1 MRINSKMNNQFQK
14 LLEPSFIGKVKTRNR
29 IIKTAQGS
37 SFIEPTGYVG
47 EQAKAYYET
56 MAKGGVG
63 LLIVE
68 SCGVEYPLGI
78 HHFPVQFH
86 LDDDKYIPS
95 YSELTRVVHKYGCP
109 VFLQLFHSGPWNP
122 TGLLPKRDTKSAS
135 TLTESELPG
144 PGFAI
149 PRGVSLSEVEDL
161 IQMFVKASVRA
172 QKAGFDGVELNAATC
187 HLINAFYS
195 RIFNKRQDEYGC
207 TTIENRAR
215 FLNRIVSEIKKRVGN
230 NFPVVVL
237 LNIAEYGHEK
247 ATTLEEGVQFAKLA
261 QEAGADAIQVRAH
274 GYGHRGGL
282 LQPDRLYYPEM
293 PKPLPKDLDWSH
305 KGVAAIIPLAQ
316 AVKKVVSV
324 PVFAACRLDPVLG
337 EKLLRQRDIDFV
349 GMTRRLLAD
358 PELPNKVAAGKLEDI
373 NPCTGCLYCMDVRLH
388 NTPIRCRIN
397 ANLGRERE
405 FALKP
410 AAKTKR
416 VLVIGGG
423 PAGMEAARVAALRG
437 HKVTL
442 CEKESKL
449 GGLLSLAAMLKDVE
463 VNELL
468 ALIRYLTTQMEKAGV
483 TVKLNMEVTPSLITG
498 LKPDVVILAAGGID
512 STMNVPGV
520 DKHNVVT
527 GAKLHGQIK
536 FYSRF
541 FGPKT
546 MAGLTKIWM
555 PIGKRV
561 AVIGGTIHGCELA
574 EFLIK
579 RGRKVTIIHSGTEIG
594 EGMTG
599 DDQFQ
604 FMRWIA
610 GKDATI
616 ITGAAIDKI
625 TDTGLVITTAEKE
638 QTITVD
644 TVAFALPLQPNAKL
658 QKEFE
663 GKLTEIYAI
672 GDCNEPHLIADAIAG
687 GSRIAHSI

>member
-1 MRINSKMNNQFQK
+1 MNTRFQK
-14 LLEPSFIGKVKTRNR
+14 LLEPSYIGKVKTRNR

-37 SFIEPTGYVG
+37 SFIEPDGYVG

-86 LDDDKYIPS
+86 LDDDKYIPG
-95 YSELTRVVHKYGCP
+95 YTELVQVVHKHGCP
-109 VFLQLFHSGPWNP
+109 IFLQLFHSGPWNP

-135 TLTESELPG
+135 TSTEAELPG

-149 PRGVSLSEVEDL
+149 PRGVSLAEIEDL
-161 IQMFVKASVRA
+161 IQMFVKASQRA
-172 QKAGFDGVELNAATC
+172 KKAGFDGVEINAATC
-187 HLINAFYS
+187 HLINSFYS
-195 RIFNKRQDEYGC
+195 RIFNKREDEFGC
-207 TTIENRAR
+207 ASLENRAR
-215 FLNRIVSEIKKRVGN
+215 FLNRIIIDTKKQLGTDFAVTA
-230 NFPVVVL
+230 L
-237 LNIAEYGHEK
+237 INIAEYGHEK
-247 ATTLEEGVQFAKLA
+247 ATTFEEGVQFARLA
-261 QEAGADAIQVRAH
+261 AEAGADAIQVRAH

-282 LQPDRLYYPEM
+282 LQPDRLFYPEF

-305 KGVAAIIPLAQ
+305 RGVGAIIPLAQ

-324 PVFAACRLDPVLG
+324 PVIAACRLDPVLG
-337 EKLLRQRDIDFV
+337 EKLLQQGDIDFV

-358 PELPNKVAAGKLEDI
+358 PELPNKVAAGNLEDI

-410 AAKTKR
+410 AAKIKQ

-423 PAGMEAARVAALRG
+423 PSGMEAARVAALRG
-437 HKVTL
+437 HKVTI
-442 CEKESKL
+442 CEKTAKL
-449 GGLLSLAAMLKDVE
+449 GGLLPLASMLKDIE
-463 VNELL
+463 TDELL
-468 ALIRYLTTQMEKAGV
+468 ALIKYLDHQMTKAGV
-483 TVKLNMEVTPSLITG
+483 TVKLNTEVDAALIAQ
-498 LKPDVVILAAGGID
+498 LKPDVVIVAAGGID
-512 STMNVPGV
+512 SIMDIPGING
-520 DKHNVVT
+520 KNIVT
-527 GAKLHGQIK
+527 GAKLHGQLK

-541 FGPKT
+541 FSPKT
-546 MAGLTKIWM
+546 LARLTKVWM
-555 PIGKRV
+555 PIGKNV
-561 AVIGGTIHGCELA
+561 VVIGGTIHGCELA

-604 FMRWIA
+604 FLRWIA
-610 GKDATI
+610 EKDAAI
-616 ITGAAIDKI
+616 ITGATVDKI
-625 TDTGLVITTAEKE
+625 TKNGLSIKIGGKE
-638 QTITVD
+638 QTIVAD
-644 TVAFALPLQPNAKL
+644 TIALALPLQSNPSLLKQL
-658 QKEFE
+658 E

-687 GSRIAHSI
+687 GSRIGHSI

>member
-1 MRINSKMNNQFQK
+1 MNNRFQK

-95 YSELTRVVHKYGCP
+95 YTELVQVVHKHGCP

-135 TLTESELPG
+135 TLTEAELPG

-149 PRGVSLSEVEDL
+149 PRGVSLAEIEDL
-161 IQMFVKASVRA
+161 IQMFVKASQRA
-172 QKAGFDGVELNAATC
+172 QKAGFDGVEINAATC
-187 HLINAFYS
+187 HLINSFYS
-195 RIFNKRQDEYGC
+195 RIFNKREDEFGC
-207 TTIENRAR
+207 SSLENRAR
-215 FLNRIVSEIKKRVGN
+215 FLNRIIVDTKKQLGN
-230 NFPVVVL
+230 DFAVTAL
-237 LNIAEYGHEK
+237 INIAEYGYEK
-247 ATTLEEGVQFAKLA
+247 ATTFEEGVQFARLA
-261 QEAGADAIQVRAH
+261 AEAGADAIQVRAH

-282 LQPDRLYYPEM
+282 LQPDRLFYPEF

-305 KGVAAIIPLAQ
+305 RGIGAIIPLAK
-316 AVKKVVSV
+316 AVKQVVSV
-324 PVFAACRLDPVLG
+324 PVIAACRLDPVLG
-337 EKLLRQRDIDFV
+337 EKLLQQGDIDFV

-358 PELPNKVAAGKLEDI
+358 PELPNKVAESKLEDI

-410 AAKTKR
+410 AAKIKQ
-416 VLVIGGG
+416 VLVVGGG
-423 PAGMEAARVAALRG
+423 PSGMEAARVAALRG

-442 CEKESKL
+442 CEKSAKL
-449 GGLLSLAAMLKDVE
+449 GGLLPLASMLKDIE
-463 VNELL
+463 TDELL
-468 ALIRYLTTQMEKAGV
+468 ALIKYLDRQMRKAGV
-483 TVKLNMEVTPSLITG
+483 TIRLNSEVTPALITE

-512 STMNVPGV
+512 STMEVPGINGR
-520 DKHNVVT
+520 NVVT
-527 GAKLHGQIK
+527 GAKLHGQLK

-546 MAGLTKIWM
+546 LAKLTKVWM

-561 AVIGGTIHGCELA
+561 VVIGGTIHGCELA

-579 RGRKVTIIHSGTEIG
+579 RGRKVTIVHSGIEIG

-599 DDQFQ
+599 DDKFQ
-604 FMRWIA
+604 FLRWITE
-610 GKDATI
+610 KDAAI
-616 ITGAAIDKI
+616 ITGATIDKI
-625 TDTGLVITTAEKE
+625 TDKGLSIKVGGKE
-638 QTITVD
+638 QTIAAD
-644 TVAFALPLQPNAKL
+644 TIALALPLQSNPALLKQL
-658 QKEFE
+658 E

-687 GSRIAHSI
+687 GSRIGHSI

>member
-1 MRINSKMNNQFQK
+1 MNNRFQK
-14 LLEPSFIGKVKTRNR
+14 LLEPSYIGKVKTRNR

-86 LDDDKYIPS
+86 FDDDKYIPS
-95 YSELTRVVHKYGCP
+95 YTELVQVIHKHDCP

-149 PRGVSLSEVEDL
+149 PRGVSLAEIEDL
-161 IQMFVKASVRA
+161 IQMFVKASQRA
-172 QKAGFDGVELNAATC
+172 KKAGFDGVEINAGTC

-195 RIFNKRQDEYGC
+195 RIFNKRQDEFGC
-207 TTIENRAR
+207 TSLENRAR
-215 FLNRIVSEIKKRVGN
+215 FMNRIIGDIKKQMGPEFAVTA
-230 NFPVVVL
+230 L
-237 LNIAEYGHEK
+237 INIAEYGHEK
-247 ATTLEEGVQFAKLA
+247 ATTIEEGVQFARLA
-261 QEAGADAIQVRAH
+261 AEAGADAVQVRAH

-282 LQPDRLYYPEM
+282 LQPDRLFYPEF

-305 KGVAAIIPLAQ
+305 RGVGAIIPLAQ

-324 PVFAACRLDPVLG
+324 PVIAACRLDPVLG
-337 EKLLRQRDIDFV
+337 EKLLQQGDIDFV

-358 PELPNKVAAGKLEDI
+358 PELPNKVAADRLDDI

-410 AAKTKR
+410 AAKVKQ
-416 VLVIGGG
+416 VLVVGGG
-423 PAGMEAARVAALRG
+423 PSGMEAARVAALRG

-442 CEKESKL
+442 CEKSSKL
-449 GGLLSLAAMLKDVE
+449 GGLLPLASLLKEIETD
-463 VNELL
+463 ELL
-468 ALIRYLTTQMEKAGV
+468 ALIKYLDRQMTKAGV
-483 TVKLNMEVTPSLITG
+483 NVRLNTEVTPALIAQ

-512 STMNVPGV
+512 STMDVPGV
-520 DKHNVVT
+520 NGKNVVT
-527 GAKLHGQIK
+527 GAKLHGQLK

-546 MAGLTKIWM
+546 LARLTKVWM
-555 PIGKRV
+555 PIGKSV
-561 AVIGGTIHGCELA
+561 VVIGGTIHGCELA

-579 RGRKVTIIHSGTEIG
+579 RGRKVTIVHSGTEIG

-604 FMRWIA
+604 FLRWIA
-610 GKDATI
+610 EKDAVI
-616 ITGAAIDKI
+616 YTGATIGEITEKGVTIKI
-625 TDTGLVITTAEKE
+625 GGKE
-638 QTITVD
+638 QTLSAD
-644 TVAFALPLQPNAKL
+644 TIAFALPLQFNPAL
-658 QKEFE
+658 QQQLA
-663 GKLTEIYAI
+663 GKFTEIYAI

-687 GSRIAHSI
+687 GSRIGHSI

>member
-1 MRINSKMNNQFQK
+1 MNNRFQK
-14 LLEPSFIGKVKTRNR
+14 LLEPSYIGKVKTRNR

-86 LDDDKYIPS
+86 FDDDKYIPS
-95 YSELTRVVHKYGCP
+95 YTELVQVIRKHDCP

-149 PRGVSLSEVEDL
+149 PRGVSLAEIEDL
-161 IQMFVKASVRA
+161 IQMFVKASQRA
-172 QKAGFDGVELNAATC
+172 KKAGFDGVEINAGTC

-195 RIFNKRQDEYGC
+195 RIFNKRQDEFGC
-207 TTIENRAR
+207 TSLENRAR
-215 FLNRIVSEIKKRVGN
+215 FMNRIIGDIKKQMGPEFAVTA
-230 NFPVVVL
+230 L
-237 LNIAEYGHEK
+237 INIAEYGHEK
-247 ATTLEEGVQFAKLA
+247 ATTIEEGVQFARLA
-261 QEAGADAIQVRAH
+261 AEAGADAVQVRAH

-282 LQPDRLYYPEM
+282 LQPDRLFYPEF

-305 KGVAAIIPLAQ
+305 RGVGAIIPLAQ

-324 PVFAACRLDPVLG
+324 PVIAACRLDPVLG
-337 EKLLRQRDIDFV
+337 EKLLQQGDIDFV

-358 PELPNKVAAGKLEDI
+358 PELPNKVAADRLDDI

-410 AAKTKR
+410 AAKVKQ
-416 VLVIGGG
+416 VLVVGGG
-423 PAGMEAARVAALRG
+423 PSGMEAARVAALRG

-442 CEKESKL
+442 CEKSSKL
-449 GGLLSLAAMLKDVE
+449 GGLLPLASLLKEIETD
-463 VNELL
+463 ELL
-468 ALIRYLTTQMEKAGV
+468 ALIKYLDRQMTKAGV
-483 TVKLNMEVTPSLITG
+483 NVRLNTEVTPALIAQ

-512 STMNVPGV
+512 STMDVPGV
-520 DKHNVVT
+520 NGKNVVT
-527 GAKLHGQIK
+527 GAKLHGQLK

-546 MAGLTKIWM
+546 LARLTKVWM
-555 PIGKRV
+555 PIGKSV
-561 AVIGGTIHGCELA
+561 VVIGGTIHGCELA

-579 RGRKVTIIHSGTEIG
+579 RGRKVTIVHSGTEIG

-604 FMRWIA
+604 FLRWIA
-610 GKDATI
+610 EKDAVI
-616 ITGAAIDKI
+616 YTGATIGKI
-625 TDTGLVITTAEKE
+625 TEKGVTIKIGGKE
-638 QTITVD
+638 QTLSAD
-644 TVAFALPLQPNAKL
+644 TIAFALPLQFNPAL
-658 QKEFE
+658 QQQLA
-663 GKLTEIYAI
+663 GKFTEIYAI

-687 GSRIAHSI
+687 GSRIGHSI

>member
-1 MRINSKMNNQFQK
+1 MNNQFQK

-161 IQMFVKASVRA
+161 IQMFVKASARA

-468 ALIRYLTTQMEKAGV
+468 ALIRYLTVQMEKAGV
-483 TVKLNMEVTPSLITG
+483 TVKLNAAVTPSMIAG

-536 FYSRF
+536 FYSRL

-610 GKDATI
+610 GKDASI
-616 ITGAAIDKI
+616 ITGATLDKI

-644 TVAFALPLQPNAKL
+644 TVAFALPLQPNTKL
-658 QKEFE
+658 QKELE

-672 GDCNEPHLIADAIAG
+672 GDCNEPHLIADAIAS

>member
-1 MRINSKMNNQFQK
+1 MNNRFQK
-14 LLEPSFIGKVKTRNR
+14 LLEPAYIGKVKTRNR

-68 SCGVEYPLGI
+68 SCGVEFPLGI

-95 YSELTRVVHKYGCP
+95 YTELVQVIHKHGCP
-109 VFLQLFHSGPWNP
+109 VFLQLFHAGPWNP

-149 PRGVSLSEVEDL
+149 PRGVSLTEIEEL
-161 IQMFVKASVRA
+161 IQMFVKAAARA
-172 QKAGFDGVELNAATC
+172 KTAGFDGVEINAATC
-187 HLINAFYS
+187 HLINSFYS
-195 RIFNKRQDEYGC
+195 RIFNKRDDEYGG
-207 TTIENRAR
+207 TIENRAR
-215 FLNRIVSEIKKRVGN
+215 FMNRIIGDIKKQLGADFAVTA
-230 NFPVVVL
+230 L
-237 LNIAEYGHEK
+237 INIAEYGHEK
-247 ATTLEEGVQFAKLA
+247 ATPIEEGVQFAALA
-261 QEAGADAIQVRAH
+261 ARAGADAIQVRAH

-282 LQPDRLYYPEM
+282 LQPDRLFYPEF

-305 KGVAAIIPLAQ
+305 RGVGAIIPLAT
-316 AVKKVVSV
+316 AVKKIVSV
-324 PVFAACRLDPVLG
+324 PLIAACRLDPVLG
-337 EKLLRQRDIDFV
+337 EKLLQQGDIDFV

-358 PELPNKVAAGKLEDI
+358 PELPNKVAAGELEDI

-405 FALKP
+405 FAIKP
-410 AAKTKR
+410 AVKIKQ
-416 VLVIGGG
+416 VLVVGGG
-423 PAGMEAARVAALRG
+423 PSGMEAARVAALRG

-442 CEKESKL
+442 CEKSTKL
-449 GGLLSLAAMLKDVE
+449 GGLIPLASMLKDIE
-463 VNELL
+463 TDELI
-468 ALIRYLTTQMEKAGV
+468 AVIRYMERQIRKAGV
-483 TVKLNMEVTPSLITG
+483 TVKLNTEVTPVLIAE
-498 LKPDVVILAAGGID
+498 LKPDVVVIAAGGVD
-512 STMNVPGV
+512 SAMDIPGV
-520 DKHNVVT
+520 NGRNVVT
-527 GAKLHGQIK
+527 SAKLHGQLK

-546 MAGLTKIWM
+546 MARLTKVWM
-555 PIGKRV
+555 PIGKNV
-561 AVIGGTIHGCELA
+561 VVIGGTIHGCELA
-574 EFLIK
+574 EFIIK
-579 RGRKVTIIHSGTEIG
+579 RGRKVTIVHTGTEIG

-599 DDQFQ
+599 DDKFQ

-610 GKDATI
+610 GKNI
-616 ITGAAIDKI
+616 PVITGAVIEKI
-625 TDTGLVITTAEKE
+625 TDTGLIIINGGKE
-638 QTITVD
+638 QPIKADTI
-644 TVAFALPLQPNAKL
+644 AFALPLQSNHAL
-658 QKEFE
+658 QQQLDE
-663 GKLTEIYAI
+663 KLTEIYAI

-687 GSRIAHSI
+687 GSKIGHSI

>member
-1 MRINSKMNNQFQK
+1 MNNRFQK
-14 LLEPSFIGKVKTRNR
+14 LLEPAYIGKVKTRNR

-68 SCGVEYPLGI
+68 SCGVEFPLGI

-95 YSELTRVVHKYGCP
+95 YTELVQVIHKHGCP
-109 VFLQLFHSGPWNP
+109 VFLQLFHAGPWNP

-149 PRGVSLSEVEDL
+149 PRGVSLTEIEEL
-161 IQMFVKASVRA
+161 IQMFVKAAARA
-172 QKAGFDGVELNAATC
+172 KKAGFDGVEINAATC
-187 HLINAFYS
+187 HLINSFYS
-195 RIFNKRQDEYGC
+195 RIFNKRDDEYGG
-207 TTIENRAR
+207 TIENRAR
-215 FLNRIVSEIKKRVGN
+215 FMNRIIGDIKKQLGADFAVTA
-230 NFPVVVL
+230 L
-237 LNIAEYGHEK
+237 INIAEYGHEK
-247 ATTLEEGVQFAKLA
+247 ATPIEEGVQFAALA
-261 QEAGADAIQVRAH
+261 ARAGADAIQVRAH

-282 LQPDRLYYPEM
+282 LQPDRLFYPEF

-305 KGVAAIIPLAQ
+305 RGVGAIIPLAT
-316 AVKKVVSV
+316 AVKKIVSV
-324 PVFAACRLDPVLG
+324 PLIAACRLDPVLG
-337 EKLLRQRDIDFV
+337 EKLLQQGDIDFV

-358 PELPNKVAAGKLEDI
+358 PELPNKVAAGELEDI

-405 FALKP
+405 FAIKP
-410 AAKTKR
+410 AVKIKQ
-416 VLVIGGG
+416 VLVVGGG
-423 PAGMEAARVAALRG
+423 PSGMEAARVAALRG

-442 CEKESKL
+442 CEKSTKL
-449 GGLLSLAAMLKDVE
+449 GGLIPLASMLKDIE
-463 VNELL
+463 TDELI
-468 ALIRYLTTQMEKAGV
+468 AVIRYMERQIRKAGV
-483 TVKLNMEVTPSLITG
+483 TVKLNTEVTPVLIAE
-498 LKPDVVILAAGGID
+498 LKPDVVVIAAGGVD
-512 STMNVPGV
+512 SAMDIPGV
-520 DKHNVVT
+520 NGRNVVT
-527 GAKLHGQIK
+527 SAKLHGQLK

-546 MAGLTKIWM
+546 MARLTKVWM
-555 PIGKRV
+555 PIGKNV
-561 AVIGGTIHGCELA
+561 VVMGGTIHGCELA

-579 RGRKVTIIHSGTEIG
+579 RGRKVTIVHIGTEIG

-599 DDQFQ
+599 DDKFQ

-610 GKDATI
+610 GKNI
-616 ITGAAIDKI
+616 PVITGAVIEKI
-625 TDTGLVITTAEKE
+625 TDTGLIIINGGKE
-638 QTITVD
+638 QPIKADTI
-644 TVAFALPLQPNAKL
+644 AFALPLQSNHAL
-658 QKEFE
+658 QQQLDE
-663 GKLTEIYAI
+663 KLTEIYAI

-687 GSRIAHSI
+687 GSKIGHSI

>member
-1 MRINSKMNNQFQK
+1 MNNRFQK
-14 LLEPSFIGKVKTRNR
+14 LLEPSYIGKVKTRNR

-47 EQAKAYYET
+47 EQTKAYYET

-95 YSELTRVVHKYGCP
+95 YTELVQVIRKHDCP

-149 PRGVSLSEVEDL
+149 PRGVSLAEIEDL
-161 IQMFVKASVRA
+161 IQMFVKASQRA
-172 QKAGFDGVELNAATC
+172 KKAGFDGVEINAGTC

-195 RIFNKRQDEYGC
+195 RIFNKRQDEFGC
-207 TTIENRAR
+207 TSLENRAR
-215 FLNRIVSEIKKRVGN
+215 FMNRIIGDIKKQMGPEFAVTA
-230 NFPVVVL
+230 L
-237 LNIAEYGHEK
+237 INIAEYGHEK
-247 ATTLEEGVQFAKLA
+247 ATTIEEGVQFARLA
-261 QEAGADAIQVRAH
+261 AEAGADAVQVRAH

-282 LQPDRLYYPEM
+282 LQPDRLFYPEF

-305 KGVAAIIPLAQ
+305 RGVGAIIPLAQ

-324 PVFAACRLDPVLG
+324 PVIAACRLDPVLG
-337 EKLLRQRDIDFV
+337 EKLLQQGDIDFV

-358 PELPNKVAAGKLEDI
+358 PELPNKVAADRLDDI

-410 AAKTKR
+410 AAKVKQ
-416 VLVIGGG
+416 VLVVGGG
-423 PAGMEAARVAALRG
+423 PSGMEAARVAALRG

-442 CEKESKL
+442 CEKSSKL
-449 GGLLSLAAMLKDVE
+449 GGLLPLASLLKEIETD
-463 VNELL
+463 ELL
-468 ALIRYLTTQMEKAGV
+468 ALIKYLDRQMTKAGV
-483 TVKLNMEVTPSLITG
+483 NVRLNTEVTPALIAQ

-512 STMNVPGV
+512 STMDVPGV
-520 DKHNVVT
+520 NGKNVVT
-527 GAKLHGQIK
+527 GAKLHGQLK

-546 MAGLTKIWM
+546 LARLTKVWM
-555 PIGKRV
+555 PIGKSV
-561 AVIGGTIHGCELA
+561 VVIGGTIHGCELA

-579 RGRKVTIIHSGTEIG
+579 RGRKVTIVHSGTEIG

-604 FMRWIA
+604 FLRWIA
-610 GKDATI
+610 EKDAVI
-616 ITGAAIDKI
+616 YTGATIGKI
-625 TDTGLVITTAEKE
+625 TEKGVTIKIGGKE
-638 QTITVD
+638 QTLSAD
-644 TVAFALPLQPNAKL
+644 TIAFALPLQFNPAL
-658 QKEFE
+658 QQQLA
-663 GKLTEIYAI
+663 GKFTEIYAI

-687 GSRIAHSI
+687 GSRIGHSI

>member
-1 MRINSKMNNQFQK
+1 MNNRFQK
-14 LLEPSFIGKVKTRNR
+14 LLEPAYIGKVKTRNR

-68 SCGVEYPLGI
+68 SCGVEFPLGI

-95 YSELTRVVHKYGCP
+95 YTELVQVIHKHGCP
-109 VFLQLFHSGPWNP
+109 VFLQLFHAGPWNP

-149 PRGVSLSEVEDL
+149 PRGVSLTEIEEL
-161 IQMFVKASVRA
+161 IQMFVKAAARA
-172 QKAGFDGVELNAATC
+172 KKAGFDGVEINAATC
-187 HLINAFYS
+187 HLINSFYS
-195 RIFNKRQDEYGC
+195 RIFNKRDDEYGG
-207 TTIENRAR
+207 TIENRAR
-215 FLNRIVSEIKKRVGN
+215 FMNRIIGDIKKQLGADFAVTA
-230 NFPVVVL
+230 L
-237 LNIAEYGHEK
+237 INIAEYGHEK
-247 ATTLEEGVQFAKLA
+247 ATPIEEGVQFAALA
-261 QEAGADAIQVRAH
+261 ARAGADAIQVRAH

-282 LQPDRLYYPEM
+282 LQPDRLFYPEF

-305 KGVAAIIPLAQ
+305 RGVGAIIPLAT
-316 AVKKVVSV
+316 AVKKIVSV
-324 PVFAACRLDPVLG
+324 PLIAACRLDPVLG
-337 EKLLRQRDIDFV
+337 EKLLQQGDIDFV

-358 PELPNKVAAGKLEDI
+358 PELPNKVAAGELEDI

-405 FALKP
+405 FAIK
-410 AAKTKR
+410 AAVKIKQ
-416 VLVIGGG
+416 VLVVGGG
-423 PAGMEAARVAALRG
+423 PSGMEAARVAALRG

-442 CEKESKL
+442 CEKSTKL
-449 GGLLSLAAMLKDVE
+449 GGLIPLASMLKDIE
-463 VNELL
+463 TDELI
-468 ALIRYLTTQMEKAGV
+468 AVIRYMERQIRKAGV
-483 TVKLNMEVTPSLITG
+483 TVKLNTEVTPVLIAE
-498 LKPDVVILAAGGID
+498 LKPDVVVIAAGGVD
-512 STMNVPGV
+512 SAMDIPGV
-520 DKHNVVT
+520 NGRNVVT
-527 GAKLHGQIK
+527 SAKLHGQLK

-546 MAGLTKIWM
+546 MARLTKVWM
-555 PIGKRV
+555 PIGKNV
-561 AVIGGTIHGCELA
+561 VVIGGTIHGCELA
-574 EFLIK
+574 EFIIK
-579 RGRKVTIIHSGTEIG
+579 RGRKVTIVHTGTEIG

-599 DDQFQ
+599 DDKFQ

-610 GKDATI
+610 GKNI
-616 ITGAAIDKI
+616 PVITGAVIEKI
-625 TDTGLVITTAEKE
+625 TDTGLIIINGGKE
-638 QTITVD
+638 QPIKADTI
-644 TVAFALPLQPNAKL
+644 AFALPLQSNHAL
-658 QKEFE
+658 QQQLDE
-663 GKLTEIYAI
+663 KLTEIYAI

-687 GSRIAHSI
+687 GSKIGHSI

>member
-1 MRINSKMNNQFQK
+1 MDTGFQK
-14 LLEPSFIGKVKTRNR
+14 LLEPSYIGKVKTRNR

-95 YSELTRVVHKYGCP
+95 YTELVQVVHKHGCP

-135 TLTESELPG
+135 TLTEAELPG

-149 PRGVSLSEVEDL
+149 PRGVSLAEIEDL
-161 IQMFVKASVRA
+161 IQMFVKAAQRA
-172 QKAGFDGVELNAATC
+172 QKAGFDGVEINAATC
-187 HLINAFYS
+187 HLINSFYS
-195 RIFNKRQDEYGC
+195 RIFNKREDEFGC
-207 TTIENRAR
+207 ASLENRAR
-215 FLNRIVSEIKKRVGN
+215 FLNRIIIDTKKQLGTDFAVTA
-230 NFPVVVL
+230 L
-237 LNIAEYGHEK
+237 INIAEYGHEK
-247 ATTLEEGVQFAKLA
+247 ATTFEEGVQFARLA
-261 QEAGADAIQVRAH
+261 AEAGADAIQVRAH

-282 LQPDRLYYPEM
+282 LQPDRLFYPEF

-305 KGVAAIIPLAQ
+305 RGVGAIIPLAK

-324 PVFAACRLDPVLG
+324 PVIAACRLDPVLG
-337 EKLLRQRDIDFV
+337 EKLLQQGDIDFV

-358 PELPNKVAAGKLEDI
+358 PELPNKVAAGNLEDI

-410 AAKTKR
+410 AAKIKQ

-423 PAGMEAARVAALRG
+423 PSGMEAARVAALRG
-437 HKVTL
+437 HKVTIY
-442 CEKESKL
+442 EKSSKL
-449 GGLLSLAAMLKDVE
+449 GGLLPLASMLKDIE
-463 VNELL
+463 TDELL
-468 ALIRYLTTQMEKAGV
+468 ALIKYLDRQMRKAGV
-483 TVKLNMEVTPSLITG
+483 TIKLNSEVTSALITE

-512 STMNVPGV
+512 STIDVPGINGR
-520 DKHNVVT
+520 NVVT
-527 GAKLHGQIK
+527 GAKLHGQLK

-541 FGPKT
+541 FGPKALAK
-546 MAGLTKIWM
+546 MTKVWM

-561 AVIGGTIHGCELA
+561 VVIGGTIHGCELA

-579 RGRKVTIIHSGTEIG
+579 RGRKVTIIHNGTEIG

-604 FMRWIA
+604 FLRWIA
-610 GKDATI
+610 EKDAVV
-616 ITGAAIDKI
+616 ITGATIDKI
-625 TDTGLVITTAEKE
+625 TDKGLSIKVGGKE
-638 QTITVD
+638 QTIVAD
-644 TVAFALPLQPNAKL
+644 TIALALPLQSNPSLLKQL
-658 QKEFE
+658 E

-687 GSRIAHSI
+687 GSRIGHSI

>member
-1 MRINSKMNNQFQK
+1 MNNQFQK

-144 PGFAI
+144 PGFAV
-149 PRGVSLSEVEDL
+149 PRGVSLNEVEDL
-161 IQMFVKASVRA
+161 IQMFVKASARA

-337 EKLLRQRDIDFV
+337 EKLLRQGDIDFV

-410 AAKTKR
+410 ATKTKR

-468 ALIRYLTTQMEKAGV
+468 ALIRYLTIQMGKAGV
-483 TVKLNMEVTPSLITG
+483 TVKLNTEVTPSLIAG

-512 STMNVPGV
+512 STINIPGV
-520 DKHNVVT
+520 DKHHVVT

-536 FYSRF
+536 FYSRL

-610 GKDATI
+610 GKDAPI
-616 ITGAAIDKI
+616 ITGATIDKI

-644 TVAFALPLQPNAKL
+644 TVAFALPLQPNTKL
-658 QKEFE
+658 QKELE

-672 GDCNEPHLIADAIAG
+672 GDCNEPHLIADAIAS

>member
-1 MRINSKMNNQFQK
+1 MNNRFQK
-14 LLEPSFIGKVKTRNR
+14 LLEPAYIGKVKTRNR

-68 SCGVEYPLGI
+68 SCGVEFPLGI

-95 YSELTRVVHKYGCP
+95 YTELVQVIHKHGCP
-109 VFLQLFHSGPWNP
+109 VFLQLFHAGPWNP

-149 PRGVSLSEVEDL
+149 PRGVSLTEIEEL
-161 IQMFVKASVRA
+161 IQMFVKAAARA
-172 QKAGFDGVELNAATC
+172 KKAGFDGVEINAATC
-187 HLINAFYS
+187 HLINSFYS
-195 RIFNKRQDEYGC
+195 RIFNKRDDEYGG
-207 TTIENRAR
+207 TIENRAR
-215 FLNRIVSEIKKRVGN
+215 FMNRIIGDIKKQLGADFAVTA
-230 NFPVVVL
+230 L
-237 LNIAEYGHEK
+237 INIAEYGHEK
-247 ATTLEEGVQFAKLA
+247 ATPIEEGVQFAALA
-261 QEAGADAIQVRAH
+261 ARAGADAIQVRAH

-282 LQPDRLYYPEM
+282 LQPDRLFYPEF

-305 KGVAAIIPLAQ
+305 RGVGAIIPLAT
-316 AVKKVVSV
+316 AVKKIVSV
-324 PVFAACRLDPVLG
+324 PLIAACRLDPVLG
-337 EKLLRQRDIDFV
+337 EKLLQQGDIDFV

-358 PELPNKVAAGKLEDI
+358 PELPNKVAAGELEDI

-405 FALKP
+405 FAIKP
-410 AAKTKR
+410 AVKIKQ
-416 VLVIGGG
+416 VLVVGGG
-423 PAGMEAARVAALRG
+423 PSGMEAARVAALRG

-442 CEKESKL
+442 CEKSTKL
-449 GGLLSLAAMLKDVE
+449 GGLIPLASMLKDIE
-463 VNELL
+463 TDELI
-468 ALIRYLTTQMEKAGV
+468 AVIRYMERQIRKAGV
-483 TVKLNMEVTPSLITG
+483 TVKLNTEVTPVLIAE
-498 LKPDVVILAAGGID
+498 LKPDVVVIAAGGVD
-512 STMNVPGV
+512 SAMDIPGV
-520 DKHNVVT
+520 NGRNVVT
-527 GAKLHGQIK
+527 SAKLHGQLK

-546 MAGLTKIWM
+546 MARLTKVWM
-555 PIGKRV
+555 PIGKNV
-561 AVIGGTIHGCELA
+561 VVMGGTIHGCELA

-579 RGRKVTIIHSGTEIG
+579 RGRKVTIVHNGTEIG

-599 DDQFQ
+599 DDKFQ

-610 GKDATI
+610 GKNI
-616 ITGAAIDKI
+616 PVITGAVIEKI
-625 TDTGLVITTAEKE
+625 TDTGLIIINGGKE
-638 QTITVD
+638 QPIKADTI
-644 TVAFALPLQPNAKL
+644 AFALPLQSNHAL
-658 QKEFE
+658 QQQLDE
-663 GKLTEIYAI
+663 KLTEIYAI

-687 GSRIAHSI
+687 GSKIGHSI

>member
-1 MRINSKMNNQFQK
+1 MNTRFQK
-14 LLEPSFIGKVKTRNR
+14 LLEPAYIGKVKTRNR

-37 SFIEPTGYVG
+37 SFIEPDGYVG

-86 LDDDKYIPS
+86 LDDDKYIPG
-95 YSELTRVVHKYGCP
+95 YTELVQVVHKHGCP
-109 VFLQLFHSGPWNP
+109 IFLQLFHSGPWNP

-135 TLTESELPG
+135 TLTEAELPG

-149 PRGVSLSEVEDL
+149 PRGVSLAEIEDL
-161 IQMFVKASVRA
+161 IQMFVKASQRA
-172 QKAGFDGVELNAATC
+172 KKAGFDGVEINAATC
-187 HLINAFYS
+187 HLINSFYS
-195 RIFNKRQDEYGC
+195 RIFNKREDEFGC
-207 TTIENRAR
+207 ASLENRAR
-215 FLNRIVSEIKKRVGN
+215 FLNRIIIDTKKQLGTDFAVTA
-230 NFPVVVL
+230 L
-237 LNIAEYGHEK
+237 INIAEYGHEK
-247 ATTLEEGVQFAKLA
+247 ATTFEEGVQFARLA
-261 QEAGADAIQVRAH
+261 AEAGADAIQVRAH

-282 LQPDRLYYPEM
+282 LQPDRLFYPEF

-305 KGVAAIIPLAQ
+305 RGVGAIIPLAQ

-324 PVFAACRLDPVLG
+324 PVIAACRLDPVLG
-337 EKLLRQRDIDFV
+337 EKLLQQGDIDFV

-358 PELPNKVAAGKLEDI
+358 PELPNKVAAGNLEDI

-410 AAKTKR
+410 AAKIKQ

-423 PAGMEAARVAALRG
+423 PSGMEAARVAALRG
-437 HKVTL
+437 HKVTI
-442 CEKESKL
+442 CEKTAKL
-449 GGLLSLAAMLKDVE
+449 GGLLPLASMLKDIE
-463 VNELL
+463 TDELL
-468 ALIRYLTTQMEKAGV
+468 ALIKYLDHQMTKAGV
-483 TVKLNMEVTPSLITG
+483 TVKLNTEVDAALIAQ
-498 LKPDVVILAAGGID
+498 LKPDVVIVAAGGID
-512 STMNVPGV
+512 SIMDIPGING
-520 DKHNVVT
+520 KNIVT
-527 GAKLHGQIK
+527 GAKLHGQLK

-541 FGPKT
+541 FSPKT
-546 MAGLTKIWM
+546 LARLTKVWM
-555 PIGKRV
+555 PIGKNV
-561 AVIGGTIHGCELA
+561 VVIGGTIHGCELA

-604 FMRWIA
+604 FLRWIA
-610 GKDATI
+610 EKDAAI
-616 ITGAAIDKI
+616 ITGATVDKI
-625 TDTGLVITTAEKE
+625 TKNGLSIKIGGKE
-638 QTITVD
+638 QTIVAD
-644 TVAFALPLQPNAKL
+644 TIALALPLQSNPSLLKQL
-658 QKEFE
+658 E

-687 GSRIAHSI
+687 GSRIGHSI

>member
-1 MRINSKMNNQFQK
+1 MNNRFQK
-14 LLEPSFIGKVKTRNR
+14 LLEPAYIGKVKTRNR

-68 SCGVEYPLGI
+68 SCGVEFPLGI

-95 YSELTRVVHKYGCP
+95 YTELVQVIHKHGCP
-109 VFLQLFHSGPWNP
+109 VFLQLFHAGPWNP

-149 PRGVSLSEVEDL
+149 PRGVSLTEIEEL
-161 IQMFVKASVRA
+161 IQMFVKAAARA
-172 QKAGFDGVELNAATC
+172 KKAGFDGVEINAATC
-187 HLINAFYS
+187 HLINSFYS
-195 RIFNKRQDEYGC
+195 RIFNKRDDEYGG
-207 TTIENRAR
+207 TIENRAR
-215 FLNRIVSEIKKRVGN
+215 FMNRIIGDIKKQLGADFAVTA
-230 NFPVVVL
+230 L
-237 LNIAEYGHEK
+237 INIAEYGHEK
-247 ATTLEEGVQFAKLA
+247 ATPIEEGVQFAALA
-261 QEAGADAIQVRAH
+261 ARAGADAIQVRAH

-282 LQPDRLYYPEM
+282 LQPDRLFYPEF

-305 KGVAAIIPLAQ
+305 RGVGAIIPLAT
-316 AVKKVVSV
+316 AVKKIVSV
-324 PVFAACRLDPVLG
+324 PLIAACRLDPVLG
-337 EKLLRQRDIDFV
+337 EKLLQQGDIDFV

-358 PELPNKVAAGKLEDI
+358 PELPNKVAAGELEDI

-405 FALKP
+405 FAIKP
-410 AAKTKR
+410 AVKIKQ
-416 VLVIGGG
+416 VLVVGGG
-423 PAGMEAARVAALRG
+423 PSGMEAARVAALRG

-442 CEKESKL
+442 CEKSTKL
-449 GGLLSLAAMLKDVE
+449 GGLIPLASMLKDIE
-463 VNELL
+463 TDELI
-468 ALIRYLTTQMEKAGV
+468 AVIRYMERQIRKAGV
-483 TVKLNMEVTPSLITG
+483 TVKLNTEVTPVLIVE
-498 LKPDVVILAAGGID
+498 LKPDVVVIAAGGVD
-512 STMNVPGV
+512 SAMDIPGV
-520 DKHNVVT
+520 NGRNVVT
-527 GAKLHGQIK
+527 SAKLHGQLK

-546 MAGLTKIWM
+546 MARLTKVWM
-555 PIGKRV
+555 PIGKNV
-561 AVIGGTIHGCELA
+561 VVMGGTIHGCELA

-579 RGRKVTIIHSGTEIG
+579 RGRKVTIVHTGTEIG

-599 DDQFQ
+599 DDKFQ

-610 GKDATI
+610 GKNI
-616 ITGAAIDKI
+616 PVITGAVIEKI
-625 TDTGLVITTAEKE
+625 TDTGLIIITGGKE
-638 QTITVD
+638 QSIKADTI
-644 TVAFALPLQPNAKL
+644 AFALPLQSNHAL
-658 QKEFE
+658 QQQLDE
-663 GKLTEIYAI
+663 KLTEIYAI

-687 GSRIAHSI
+687 GSKIGHSI

>member
-1 MRINSKMNNQFQK
+1 MNTRFQK
-14 LLEPSFIGKVKTRNR
+14 LLEPSYIGKVKTRNR

-37 SFIEPTGYVG
+37 SFIEPDGYVG

-86 LDDDKYIPS
+86 LDDDKYIPG
-95 YSELTRVVHKYGCP
+95 YTELVQVVHKHGCP
-109 VFLQLFHSGPWNP
+109 IFLQLFHSGPWNP

-135 TLTESELPG
+135 TLTEAELPG
-144 PGFAI
+144 PRFAI
-149 PRGVSLSEVEDL
+149 PRGVSLAEIEDL
-161 IQMFVKASVRA
+161 IQMFVKASQRA
-172 QKAGFDGVELNAATC
+172 KKAGFDGVEINAATC
-187 HLINAFYS
+187 HLINSFYS
-195 RIFNKRQDEYGC
+195 RIFNKREDEFGC
-207 TTIENRAR
+207 ASLENRAR
-215 FLNRIVSEIKKRVGN
+215 FLNRIIIDTKKQLGTDFAVTA
-230 NFPVVVL
+230 L
-237 LNIAEYGHEK
+237 INIAEYGHEK
-247 ATTLEEGVQFAKLA
+247 ATTFEEGVQFARLA
-261 QEAGADAIQVRAH
+261 AEAGADAIQVRAH

-282 LQPDRLYYPEM
+282 LQPDRLFYPEF

-305 KGVAAIIPLAQ
+305 RGVGAIIPLAQ

-324 PVFAACRLDPVLG
+324 PVIAACRLDPVLG
-337 EKLLRQRDIDFV
+337 EKLLQQGDIDFV

-358 PELPNKVAAGKLEDI
+358 PELPNKVAAGNLEDI

-410 AAKTKR
+410 AAKIKQ

-423 PAGMEAARVAALRG
+423 PSGMEAARVAALRG
-437 HKVTL
+437 HKVTI
-442 CEKESKL
+442 CEKTAKL
-449 GGLLSLAAMLKDVE
+449 GGLLPLASMLKDIE
-463 VNELL
+463 TDELL
-468 ALIRYLTTQMEKAGV
+468 ALIKYLDHQMTKAGV
-483 TVKLNMEVTPSLITG
+483 TVKLNTEVDAALIAQ
-498 LKPDVVILAAGGID
+498 LKPDVVIVAAGGID
-512 STMNVPGV
+512 SIMDIPGING
-520 DKHNVVT
+520 KNIVT
-527 GAKLHGQIK
+527 GAKLHGQLK

-541 FGPKT
+541 FSPKT
-546 MAGLTKIWM
+546 LARLTKVWM
-555 PIGKRV
+555 PIGKNV
-561 AVIGGTIHGCELA
+561 VVIGGTIHGCELA

-604 FMRWIA
+604 FLRWIA
-610 GKDATI
+610 EKDAAI
-616 ITGAAIDKI
+616 ITGATVDKI
-625 TDTGLVITTAEKE
+625 TKNGLSIKIGGKE
-638 QTITVD
+638 QTIVAD
-644 TVAFALPLQPNAKL
+644 TIALALPLQSNPSLLKQL
-658 QKEFE
+658 E

-687 GSRIAHSI
+687 GSRIGHSI

>member
-1 MRINSKMNNQFQK
+1 MNNQFQK

-161 IQMFVKASVRA
+161 IQMFVKASARA

-207 TTIENRAR
+207 TTIENRSR

-468 ALIRYLTTQMEKAGV
+468 ALIRYLTVQMEKAGV
-483 TVKLNMEVTPSLITG
+483 TVKLNAAVTPSMIAG

-536 FYSRF
+536 FYSRL

-610 GKDATI
+610 GKDASI
-616 ITGAAIDKI
+616 ITGATLDKI

-644 TVAFALPLQPNAKL
+644 TVAFALPLQPNTKL
-658 QKEFE
+658 QKELE

-672 GDCNEPHLIADAIAG
+672 GDCNEPHLIADAIAS

>member
-1 MRINSKMNNQFQK
+1 MNARFQK
-14 LLEPSFIGKVKTRNR
+14 LLEPSNIGKVKTRNR

-37 SFIEPTGYVG
+37 SFIEPTGFVG

-68 SCGVEYPLGI
+68 SCGVEFPLGI

-95 YSELTRVVHKYGCP
+95 YSELTKVIHKHGCP
-109 VFLQLFHSGPWNP
+109 VFLQLFHAGPWNP
-122 TGLLPKRDTKSAS
+122 TGLLPRRDTKSAS
-135 TLTESELPG
+135 TLTQNELPG

-149 PRGVSLSEVEDL
+149 PRGVSLAEIEAL
-161 IQMFVKASVRA
+161 IQMFVKAAERA
-172 QKAGFDGVELNAATC
+172 RKAGFDGVEINAATC
-187 HLINAFYS
+187 HLVNSFYS
-195 RIFNKRQDEYGC
+195 RIFNKRDDEYGC
-207 TTIENRAR
+207 ATIENRAR
-215 FLNRIVSEIKKRVGN
+215 FMNRIIGDIKKHVGAD
-230 NFPVVVL
+230 FAVTAL
-237 LNIAEYGHEK
+237 INIAEYGHEK
-247 ATTLEEGVQFAKLA
+247 ATPIEEGVQFARLA

-282 LQPDRLYYPEM
+282 LQPDRLFYPEF

-305 KGVAAIIPLAQ
+305 KGVGAIIPLAQ
-316 AVKKVVSV
+316 AVKKVTSV
-324 PVFAACRLDPVLG
+324 PVIAACRLDPVLG
-337 EKLLRQRDIDFV
+337 EKLLQQGDIDFV

-358 PELPNKVAAGKLEDI
+358 PELPNKVAAGRLEDI

-410 AAKTKR
+410 AEKVKN
-416 VLVIGGG
+416 VVVVGGG

-442 CEKESKL
+442 FEKSTKL
-449 GGLLSLAAMLKDVE
+449 GGLLPLASMLKDVE
-463 VNELL
+463 TKELL
-468 ALIRYLTTQMEKAGV
+468 ALIQYLALQMKKAGV
-483 TVKLNMEVTPSLITG
+483 AIKLNTEVTPALIAE
-498 LKPDVVILAAGGID
+498 LKPDAVILAGGGID
-512 STMNVPGV
+512 SVMDVAGIES
-520 DKHNVVT
+520 KNVVT

-546 MAGLTKIWM
+546 LATLTKIWM
-555 PIGKRV
+555 PIGKHV

-579 RGRKVTIIHSGTEIG
+579 RGRKVTIIHSGAELG

-599 DDQFQ
+599 DDKFQ
-604 FMRWIA
+604 FLRWIA
-610 GKDATI
+610 EKDAVI
-616 ITGAAIDKI
+616 ITNAKINRI
-625 TDTGLVITTAEKE
+625 TDNGLVISIGGKE
-638 QTITVD
+638 QTIATD
-644 TVAFALPLQPNAKL
+644 TVAFALPLQPNTALLKKL
-658 QKEFE
+658 E
-663 GKLTEIYAI
+663 GKLAEIYAI

-687 GSRIAHSI
+687 GSRIGHSL

>member
-1 MRINSKMNNQFQK
+1 MDTGFQK
-14 LLEPSFIGKVKTRNR
+14 LLEPSYIGKVKTRNR

-95 YSELTRVVHKYGCP
+95 YTELVQVVHKHGCP

-135 TLTESELPG
+135 TLTEAELPG

-149 PRGVSLSEVEDL
+149 PRGVSLAEIEDL
-161 IQMFVKASVRA
+161 IQMFIKASQRA
-172 QKAGFDGVELNAATC
+172 QKAGFDGVEINAATC
-187 HLINAFYS
+187 HLINSFYS
-195 RIFNKRQDEYGC
+195 RIFNKREDEFGC
-207 TTIENRAR
+207 SSLENRAR
-215 FLNRIVSEIKKRVGN
+215 FLNRIIIDTKKQLGPDFAVTA
-230 NFPVVVL
+230 L
-237 LNIAEYGHEK
+237 INIAEYGHEK
-247 ATTLEEGVQFAKLA
+247 ATTFEEGVQFARLA
-261 QEAGADAIQVRAH
+261 AEAGADAIQVRAH

-282 LQPDRLYYPEM
+282 LQPDRLFYPEF

-305 KGVAAIIPLAQ
+305 RGVGAIIPLAK

-324 PVFAACRLDPVLG
+324 PVIAACRLDPVLG
-337 EKLLRQRDIDFV
+337 EKLLQQRDIDFV

-358 PELPNKVAAGKLEDI
+358 PELPNKVANNKLEDI
-373 NPCTGCLYCMDVRLH
+373 NPCNGCLYCMDVRLH

-410 AAKTKR
+410 ATKIKR
-416 VLVIGGG
+416 VLVIGSG
-423 PAGMEAARVAALRG
+423 PSGMEAARVAALRG
-437 HKVTL
+437 HKVTIY
-442 CEKESKL
+442 EKSSKL
-449 GGLLSLAAMLKDVE
+449 GGLLPLASMLKDIE
-463 VNELL
+463 TDELL
-468 ALIRYLTTQMEKAGV
+468 ALIKYLDRQMRKAGV
-483 TVKLNMEVTPSLITG
+483 TIKLNSEVTSALITE

-512 STMNVPGV
+512 STIDVPGINGR
-520 DKHNVVT
+520 NVVT
-527 GAKLHGQIK
+527 GAKLHGQLK

-541 FGPKT
+541 FGPKALAK
-546 MAGLTKIWM
+546 MTKVWM

-561 AVIGGTIHGCELA
+561 VVIGGTIHGCELA

-579 RGRKVTIIHSGTEIG
+579 RGRKVTIIHNGTEIG

-604 FMRWIA
+604 FLRWIA
-610 GKDATI
+610 EKDAVV
-616 ITGAAIDKI
+616 ITGATIDKI
-625 TDTGLVITTAEKE
+625 TDKGLSIKVGGKE
-638 QTITVD
+638 QTIAAD
-644 TVAFALPLQPNAKL
+644 TIALALPLQSNPVLLKQL
-658 QKEFE
+658 E

-687 GSRIAHSI
+687 GSRIGHSI

>member
-1 MRINSKMNNQFQK
+1 MNTRFQK
-14 LLEPSFIGKVKTRNR
+14 LLEPSYIGKVKTRNR

-37 SFIEPTGYVG
+37 SFIEPDGYVG

-86 LDDDKYIPS
+86 LDDDKYIPG
-95 YSELTRVVHKYGCP
+95 YTELVQVVHKHGCP
-109 VFLQLFHSGPWNP
+109 IFLQLFHSGPWNP

-135 TLTESELPG
+135 TLTEAELPG

-149 PRGVSLSEVEDL
+149 PRGVSLAEIEDL
-161 IQMFVKASVRA
+161 IQMFVKASQRA
-172 QKAGFDGVELNAATC
+172 KKAGFDGVEINAATC
-187 HLINAFYS
+187 HLINSFYS
-195 RIFNKRQDEYGC
+195 RIFNKREDEFGC
-207 TTIENRAR
+207 ASLENRAR
-215 FLNRIVSEIKKRVGN
+215 FLNRIIIDTKKQLGTDFAVTA
-230 NFPVVVL
+230 L
-237 LNIAEYGHEK
+237 INIAEYGHEK
-247 ATTLEEGVQFAKLA
+247 ATTFEEGVQFARLA
-261 QEAGADAIQVRAH
+261 AEAGADAIQVRAH

-282 LQPDRLYYPEM
+282 LQPDRLFYPEF

-305 KGVAAIIPLAQ
+305 RGVGAIIPLAQ

-324 PVFAACRLDPVLG
+324 PVIAACRLDPVLG
-337 EKLLRQRDIDFV
+337 EKLLQQGDIDFV

-358 PELPNKVAAGKLEDI
+358 PELPNKVAAGNLEDI

-410 AAKTKR
+410 AAKIKQ

-423 PAGMEAARVAALRG
+423 PSGMEAARVAALRG
-437 HKVTL
+437 HKVTI
-442 CEKESKL
+442 CEKTAKL
-449 GGLLSLAAMLKDVE
+449 GGLLPLASMLKDIE
-463 VNELL
+463 TDELL
-468 ALIRYLTTQMEKAGV
+468 ALIKYLDHQMTKAGV
-483 TVKLNMEVTPSLITG
+483 TVKLNTEVDAALIAQ
-498 LKPDVVILAAGGID
+498 LKPDVVIVAAGGID
-512 STMNVPGV
+512 SIMDIPGING
-520 DKHNVVT
+520 KNIVT
-527 GAKLHGQIK
+527 GAKLHGQLK

-541 FGPKT
+541 FSPKT
-546 MAGLTKIWM
+546 LARLTKVWM
-555 PIGKRV
+555 PIGKNV
-561 AVIGGTIHGCELA
+561 VVIGGTIHGCELA

-604 FMRWIA
+604 FLRWIA
-610 GKDATI
+610 EKDAAI
-616 ITGAAIDKI
+616 ITGATVDKI
-625 TDTGLVITTAEKE
+625 TKNGLSIKIGGKE
-638 QTITVD
+638 QTIVAD
-644 TVAFALPLQPNAKL
+644 TIALALPLQSNPSLLKQL
-658 QKEFE
+658 E
-663 GKLTEIYAI
+663 GKQTEIYAI

-687 GSRIAHSI
+687 GSRIGHSI

>member
-1 MRINSKMNNQFQK
+1 
-14 LLEPSFIGKVKTRNR
+14 
-29 IIKTAQGS
+29 
-37 SFIEPTGYVG
+37 
-47 EQAKAYYET
+47 
-56 MAKGGVG
+56 
-63 LLIVE
+63 
-68 SCGVEYPLGI
+68 VEYPLGI

-95 YSELTRVVHKYGCP
+95 YTELVQVIRKHDCP

-149 PRGVSLSEVEDL
+149 PRGVSLAEIEDL
-161 IQMFVKASVRA
+161 IQMFVKASQRA
-172 QKAGFDGVELNAATC
+172 KKAGFDGVEINAGTC

-195 RIFNKRQDEYGC
+195 RIFNKRQDEFGC
-207 TTIENRAR
+207 TSLENRAR
-215 FLNRIVSEIKKRVGN
+215 FMNRIIGDIKKQMGPEFAVTA
-230 NFPVVVL
+230 L
-237 LNIAEYGHEK
+237 INIAEYGHEK
-247 ATTLEEGVQFAKLA
+247 ATTIEEGVQFARLA
-261 QEAGADAIQVRAH
+261 AEAGADAIQVRAH

-282 LQPDRLYYPEM
+282 LQPDRLFYPEF

-305 KGVAAIIPLAQ
+305 RGVGAIIPLAQ

-324 PVFAACRLDPVLG
+324 PVIAACRLDPVLG
-337 EKLLRQRDIDFV
+337 EKLLQQGDIDFV

-358 PELPNKVAAGKLEDI
+358 PELPNKVAADRLDDI

-410 AAKTKR
+410 AAKVKQ
-416 VLVIGGG
+416 VLVVGGG
-423 PAGMEAARVAALRG
+423 PSGMEAARVAALRG

-442 CEKESKL
+442 CEKSSKL
-449 GGLLSLAAMLKDVE
+449 GGLLPLASLLKEIETD
-463 VNELL
+463 ELL
-468 ALIRYLTTQMEKAGV
+468 ALIKYLDRQMTKAGV
-483 TVKLNMEVTPSLITG
+483 NVRLNTEVTPALIAQ

-512 STMNVPGV
+512 STMDVPGV
-520 DKHNVVT
+520 NGKNVVT
-527 GAKLHGQIK
+527 GAKLHGQLK

-546 MAGLTKIWM
+546 LARLTKVWM
-555 PIGKRV
+555 PIGKSV
-561 AVIGGTIHGCELA
+561 VVIGGTIHGCELA

-579 RGRKVTIIHSGTEIG
+579 RGRKVTIVHSGTEIG

-604 FMRWIA
+604 FLRWIA
-610 GKDATI
+610 EKDAVI
-616 ITGAAIDKI
+616 YTGATIGKI
-625 TDTGLVITTAEKE
+625 TEKGVTIKIGGKE
-638 QTITVD
+638 QTLSAD
-644 TVAFALPLQPNAKL
+644 TIAFALPLQFNPAL
-658 QKEFE
+658 QQQLA
-663 GKLTEIYAI
+663 GKFTEIYAI

-687 GSRIAHSI
+687 GSRIGHSI